1 MAGAEAMVTKLGTLY
16 GVGVGP
22 GDPELMT
29 VKAARLIAAAPVI
42 AYLAANGKDS
52 TARDIARPFLPAGCI
67 HLVIDMPMRVERE
80 PGEKAY
86 DAGATAIA
94 EHLEAGRDVVM
105 LCEGDPFFYGSFMY
119 VFARLQPR
127 YPCRIVPGVTSITAA
142 AASLRRPLSA
152 RNEVVKV
159 LPATLPEDR
168 LREELLGAESAAII
182 KVGRHLPKIR
192 NILGMLDLSA
202 RAHVII
208 KATHEDEVIIPL
220 LNITEDTLPYFSTIL
235 VYTGAEAW

>member
-1 MAGAEAMVTKLGTLY
+1 MVTKLGTLH

-22 GDPELMT
+22 GDPELLT
-29 VKAARLIAAAPVI
+29 VKAARLISGAEVI

-52 TARDIARPFLPAGCI
+52 TARDIAGSYIPATAR

-80 PGEKAY
+80 PGERAY
-86 DAGATAIA
+86 DAGAASIA
-94 EHLEAGRDVVM
+94 AQLDQGRDVIM

-119 VFARLQPR
+119 LFARLASA
-127 YPCRIVPGVTSITAA
+127 YPCVVVPGVTSITASA
-142 AASLRRPLSA
+142 AALRRPLSA

-168 LREELLGAESAAII
+168 LREELMTAESVVLI
-182 KVGRHLPKIR
+182 KVGRHLGKVR
-192 NILGMLDLSA
+192 NILGMLDLSS

-208 KATHEDEVIIPL
+208 RATHQDQMVTPL
-220 LNITEDTLPYFSTIL
+220 LNVTEDHLPYFSSIL
-235 VYTGAEAW
+235 VYSGSEAW